1 MSFYMVLYAP
11 DVLEENNEDLQNAK
25 RHMGVS
31 LIAAVSYQS
40 LKQMAYQLH
49 GFVLDMTIALHK
61 GDLLKIMRCK
71 DDVYASFT
79 LK

>member
-1 MSFYMVLYAP
+1 MSLKK
-11 DVLEENNEDLQNAK
+11 NIEDLQNAK

-49 GFVLDMTIALHK
+49 GFVLDMSTTLHR
-61 GDLLKIMRCK
+61 GDLSKIMDTK
-71 DDVYASFT
+71 DDGMLNSPKSTKNENASY
-79 LK
+79 L